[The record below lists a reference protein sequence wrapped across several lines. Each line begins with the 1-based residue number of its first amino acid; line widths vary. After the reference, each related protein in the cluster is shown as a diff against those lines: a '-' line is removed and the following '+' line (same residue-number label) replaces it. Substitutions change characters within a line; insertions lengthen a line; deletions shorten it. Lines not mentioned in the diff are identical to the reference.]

1 MHTEMRV
8 ADMRFLFFQ
17 LNIWLCLLSAAMV
30 AITGVALGVA
40 PLSVGGGLLLAP
52 LLFYFIYV
60 EDRRGVTAEDEVN
73 QPYRTKLVRRYQT
86 ELLVTEL
93 LALLGYELVVCL
105 LVFRTGTANVSDLLF
120 AQIPLVV
127 LGSYGWLKRYPTL
140 DSIGVGFTWAF
151 VAVFSVV
158 AATPQPYSLDGVT
171 VFAGWFLITAAGVE
185 SRNIQDIT
193 GDSQANK
200 TTLAGYLG
208 PNAASLLVRLL
219 KAGGVVVFWVVA
231 GAFAAGL
238 VLCYLLVLSVFR
250 RLTRLHKGGPASETT
265 QKSAGG

>member
-1 MHTEMRV
+1 MRV
-8 ADMRFLFFQ
+8 ADARFLFFQ

-30 AITGVALGVA
+30 AISGVAMGVD
-40 PLSVGGGLLLAP
+40 PRSIGGGLLLAP

-60 EDRRGVTAEDEVN
+60 EDRRGGTAEDEIN
-73 QPYRTKLVRRYQT
+73 QPHRTRLVRRYQT
-86 ELLVTEL
+86 ELLATEL

-105 LVFRTGTANVSDLLF
+105 LVFQTATANVSDLLF
-120 AQIPLVV
+120 AQVPLVV

-158 AATPQPYSLDGVT
+158 AATHQQYSLEGVA
-171 VFAGWFLITAAGVE
+171 VFFGWFLITAAGVE

-193 GDSQANK
+193 GDTRANK

-208 PNAASLLVRLL
+208 PRTASLLVRLL
-219 KAGGVVVFWVVA
+219 KAGGVVVFWVVS
-231 GAFAAGL
+231 GTFVAGL
-238 VLCYLLVLSVFR
+238 VLCYLLALSVFR
-250 RLTRLHKGGPASETT
+250 RLTRLHRRNASSETGQHST
-265 QKSAGG
+265 HG

>member
-1 MHTEMRV
+1 M
-8 ADMRFLFFQ
+8 
-17 LNIWLCLLSAAMV
+17 
-30 AITGVALGVA
+30 
-40 PLSVGGGLLLAP
+40 
-52 LLFYFIYV
+52 
-60 EDRRGVTAEDEVN
+60 
-73 QPYRTKLVRRYQT
+73 RRYQT